1 MIKNKAEK
9 SSKNGVE
16 NDDNSDEESGGVL
29 FYVNKNGF
37 PVSQSTWERMW
48 NHAGKIHPAGVK
60 PMGEIRDDKDL
71 TKVRILTVS
80 NIVTCV

>member
-9 SSKNGVE
+9 LVKNGVE
-16 NDDNSDEESGGVL
+16 NDDNNSDEESGGVL

-48 NHAGKIHPAGVK
+48 SHAGKIHPAGSK
-60 PMGEIRDDKDL
+60 PMGEIREDKDL
-71 TKVRILTVS
+71 SKVCLIFYQS
-80 NIVTCV
+80 QS